1 MRFETSSFVA
11 SLSIVTAMDRADRLP
26 ALAGFLSTFSLIF
39 VFGRVFMTFMTFI
52 AGAFIAGAFGAG
64 AFIAFIGRAFIG
76 MAFITLAAGTPAA
89 VSVSV
94 PSAFAFIAFIAFIGW
109 APCDFIDFGRAFM
122 TFIATG
128 GVSSTSSSG
137 AVAPLISV
145 DMALAVIEGK
155 TAKHKGNLLT
165 RLKVFAKKTAAR
177 IQQSH

>member
-1 MRFETSSFVA
+1 
-11 SLSIVTAMDRADRLP
+11 
-26 ALAGFLSTFSLIF
+26 
-39 VFGRVFMTFMTFI
+39 MTFMTFI
-52 AGAFIAGAFGAG
+52 AGAFIAGAFGARHTMRWWRRR
-64 AFIAFIGRAFIG
+64 AFIAFIGR
-76 MAFITLAAGTPAA
+76 AFITLAAGTPAA

-145 DMALAVIEGK
+145 DMALAVMEGK